1 MNAQHLIQ
9 MANQIGSFFE
19 SYPDRVEAC
28 GEIAN
33 HIQKFWAP
41 RMRIVLLDHLTGEA
55 GGEGLSAIVL
65 EALRTHRARL
75 EPQKRASAT

>member
-1 MNAQHLIQ
+1 MNTQHLIQ
-9 MANQIGSFFE
+9 MANQIGAFFE
-19 SYPDRVEAC
+19 SYPDRMEAC

-41 RMRIVLLDHLTGEA
+41 RMRIVLLDHLTGDA
-55 GGEGLSAIVL
+55 GGHGLSGIVL

-75 EPQKRASAT
+75 EPQQRDNAA